1 MPRRPPEQIP
11 VSLFELNNEQFQ
23 KKGNNKKWIIIDLEI
38 CHTETFSD
46 QTLLET
52 ASIDKQEWL
61 KVGGI
66 IVALEHSTEVAFA
79 PLF

>member
-52 ASIDKQEWL
+52 AAIDKKEWL

-66 IVALEHSTEVAFA
+66 IVTL
-79 PLF
+79 